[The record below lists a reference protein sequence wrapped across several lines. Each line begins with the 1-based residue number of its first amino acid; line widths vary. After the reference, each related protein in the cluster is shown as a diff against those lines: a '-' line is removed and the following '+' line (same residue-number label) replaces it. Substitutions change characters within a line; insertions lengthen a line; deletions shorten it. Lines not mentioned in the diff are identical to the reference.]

1 MVDCVCDWSCEGAD
15 VGVSAGGDAVLSYK
29 PLSVADS
36 TVDCVD
42 KLSTACWAILFN
54 DMDSV
59 ELLLLS
65 NGAPALDGPF
75 ITTSDLLLPWVELTW
90 VGVGKGVLLDK
101 IGEGVGGMDKDGC
114 DEDDNSDGVE
124 TDVEKLVLLL
134 DRLLLVPI
142 CSREFAKGLSDVLL
156 YIAPAAAA

>member
-1 MVDCVCDWSCEGAD
+1 M
-15 VGVSAGGDAVLSYK
+15 
-29 PLSVADS
+29 
-36 TVDCVD
+36 
-42 KLSTACWAILFN
+42 
-54 DMDSV
+54 
-59 ELLLLS
+59 LS

-75 ITTSDLLLPWVELTW
+75 ITTSDVLLPWVELTW

-142 CSREFAKGLSDVLL
+142 CSREFAKGLSEKIFVSQLDMNFNRAFFISKLTMECHN
-156 YIAPAAAA
+156 